1 MTETMHV
8 ETDVLVI
15 GSGAAG
21 MYAAIEAA
29 QSGAGVLL
37 VDRSLIGR
45 GGATVMAQM
54 TVAVALGSQTPD
66 HWTYHL
72 HDTLEAGRGLCD
84 ESLSRLL
91 CEEGPDCIRQMDAW
105 GVGWARK
112 DGRIVAAQAPGHDRP
127 RCVYVDFLN
136 TGPAVSKTLRAIVN
150 KTSGIRK
157 AGDLLVT
164 DFLSRAEEVVGAT
177 ALHLASGAPVTIAA
191 KATIVATGGLTR
203 LYRRNS
209 ASANMSGDGYAL
221 ALRAGAPLI
230 DMEFVQFF
238 PIGHLAPR
246 LIGMDPI
253 MWDPFRYKL
262 GGRLLNGNGQEF
274 TSRYGSSE
282 DGNYVLTRDLATY
295 AIIKEVE
302 AGRGSPHGGAFLSF
316 EHCAPA
322 ELRAA
327 FGPVIDRLAM
337 NAIDLTRMPVEVAPI
352 AHYHMGG
359 VAADARME
367 TEIPGL
373 LVAGEAGGGAN
384 GANRLS
390 GNAVTEAL
398 VFGRRAGRSA
408 AARVARMASQ
418 RFRPPAAEAALDL
431 IARDGIANGANPAD
445 MIQRLQSIM
454 ADDVGPLRTRER
466 LERAI
471 ARIDDLGGELGERPF
486 GDGRRFDMRRI
497 DWFDLRN
504 MLLVAR
510 VVALAALRRTES
522 RGAHQREDF
531 PGMVPEWRVNQV
543 ARWRGGEIE
552 FVSAPP
558 AQGLPPPYPPLAPT
572 LSSPASGGGNIDFPS
587 PASGGE
593 NTNFPSPA
601 CGGGSG
607 RGAAGA
613 TARLRIWRGLS
624 TPAGQLESYEV
635 PFEPGQSVLDGLR
648 WIRANHDPTLAIRF
662 SCINANACKEC
673 MMEIDGAAAY
683 ACTTQLEPRE
693 MTVKPLSNKALVR
706 DLVTEIAPPAER
718 FGKTSPRA

>member
-1 MTETMHV
+1 MTDATHV

-21 MYAAIEAA
+21 MYAAIAAA
-29 QSGAGVLL
+29 QSGAAVLL
-37 VDRSLIGR
+37 ADRSLIGR

-66 HWTYHL
+66 HWSCHL
-72 HDTLEAGRGLCD
+72 HDTLQAGRGLCD

-91 CEEGPDCIRQMDAW
+91 CEEGSQCIRQMDAW
-105 GVGWARK
+105 GVGWARE
-112 DGRIVAAQAPGHDRP
+112 DGRIAAAQAPGHDRP

-136 TGPAVSKTLRAIVN
+136 TGPAVSKTLRAVVN

-157 AGDLLVT
+157 AGDLLIT
-164 DFLSRAEEVVGAT
+164 DLVSHDGEAVGAT

-191 KATIVATGGLTR
+191 KATILATGGLTR

-209 ASANMSGDGYAL
+209 ASANMGGDGYAL
-221 ALRAGAPLI
+221 ALRAGAPLT

-262 GGRLLNGNGQEF
+262 GGRLLNGLGQEF

-282 DGNYVLTRDLATY
+282 DGTYVLTRDLATY
-295 AIIKEVE
+295 AIVKEAE
-302 AGRGSPHGGAFLSF
+302 AGRGSPHGGAYLSF
-316 EHCAPA
+316 THCPPG

-327 FGPVIDRLAM
+327 FGPVIDRLAT
-337 NAIDLTRMPVEVAPI
+337 NGIDLTRMPVEVAPI

-359 VAADARME
+359 VGADVRME

-373 LVAGEAGGGAN
+373 LVAGEAVGGAN

-408 AARVARMASQ
+408 AQRVARMTSQ
-418 RFRPPAAEAALDL
+418 PYRTQAAKAALDL
-431 IARDGIANGANPAD
+431 AARDGAANGPNSAD
-445 MIQRLQSIM
+445 MILRLQSVM
-454 ADDVGPLRTRER
+454 ADDVGPFRTAER

-471 ARIDDLGGELGERPF
+471 ARIGDLAEELGERPF

-510 VVALAALRRTES
+510 VVAMAALRRTES

-543 ARWRGGEIE
+543 ARWRDGEIE
-552 FVSAPP
+552 FASMPP
-558 AQGLPPPYPPLAPT
+558 PLGLPLPALAGT
-572 LSSPASGGGNIDFPS
+572 AI
-587 PASGGE
+587 AY
-593 NTNFPSPA
+593 
-601 CGGGSG
+601 
-607 RGAAGA
+607 GAAGPSPNPRGRGVRKKGGSVVCDRSA
-613 TARLRIWRGLS
+613 LAGEGREGGTAQLRVWRGLAQQ
-624 TPAGQLESYEV
+624 AGEFETYEV
-635 PFEPGQSVLDGLR
+635 PFEHGQSVLDGLR
-648 WIRANHDPTLAIRF
+648 WIRANHNPTLAIRF

-673 MMEIDGAAAY
+673 MMEIDGITAY
-683 ACTTQLEPRE
+683 ACTTQLKPGE
-693 MTVKPLSNKALVR
+693 MTLKPLPNKALVR

-718 FGKTSPRA
+718 LGRK